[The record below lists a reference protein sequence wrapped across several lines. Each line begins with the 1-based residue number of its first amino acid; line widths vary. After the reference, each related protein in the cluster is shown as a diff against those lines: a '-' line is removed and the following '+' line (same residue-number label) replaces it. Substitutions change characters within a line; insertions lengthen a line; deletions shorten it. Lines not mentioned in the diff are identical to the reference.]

1 MDKIKQ
7 TLLDI
12 LGWIGSSP
20 FRLFAVIILSV
31 FGFIGWVAYT
41 EKDAFMASYRAQQA
55 LPKMNGNYQAASNFI
70 FKNSQAELV
79 AIFEVNTLL
88 NSRKLVF
95 LATRSKGKITD
106 HDGAEVGLLTKNYDN
121 NQDVIG
127 LMSGKIPCGPYAR
140 PQSYIGFT
148 YKENGTQYMCRIS
161 VPVEPGLFI
170 GQISVGW
177 KEEPQEIEIA
187 QTVMGVASGLLYT
200 KKQ

>member
-20 FRLFAVIILSV
+20 FRLFTVILLSV
-31 FGFIGWVAYT
+31 FGFVGWVAYT

-70 FKNSQAELV
+70 FKNSKAELV

-88 NSRKLVF
+88 NTRKLVF
-95 LATRSKGKITD
+95 LSTRSKGKISD
-106 HDGAEVGLLTKNYDN
+106 HDGADVGLLTNNYDN
-121 NQDVIG
+121 NNDVIG
-127 LMSGKIPCGPYAR
+127 LMSGKIPCSPYLK

-148 YKENGTQYMCRIS
+148 YKEQGTQFMCRIS
-161 VPVEPGLFI
+161 VPVEPGMFI

-177 KEEPQEIEIA
+177 KEEPEDLENA
-187 QTVMGVASGLLYT
+187 QTVMVVASNLLYN
-200 KKQ
+200 KKP

>member
-31 FGFIGWVAYT
+31 LGFVGWVAYT
-41 EKDAFMASYRAQQA
+41 EKDTFMASYRAQQA
-55 LPKMNGNYQAASNFI
+55 MPKMNGNYQAASNFI

-95 LATRSKGKITD
+95 LATPTAAGI
-106 HDGAEVGLLTKNYDN
+106 LL
-121 NQDVIG
+121 IG
-127 LMSGKIPCGPYAR
+127 
-140 PQSYIGFT
+140 
-148 YKENGTQYMCRIS
+148 
-161 VPVEPGLFI
+161 V
-170 GQISVGW
+170 
-177 KEEPQEIEIA
+177 
-187 QTVMGVASGLLYT
+187 
-200 KKQ
+200 